1 MNFPFS
7 INCFRLNIEAY
18 RPFYRRNSQNSTLN
32 FLQKMDTII
41 VVLLN
46 AVSFFV
52 AARLLSGV
60 KLNGF
65 VQAIFV
71 AVAIAIL
78 NVTLGFLLKIVT
90 LGILS
95 LGVFTLLLDAILIQV
110 ADYFLKDFEVKNFWW
125 ALLLALV
132 VSLIDGL
139 IGWVL

>member
-1 MNFPFS
+1 
-7 INCFRLNIEAY
+7 
-18 RPFYRRNSQNSTLN
+18 
-32 FLQKMDTII
+32 MDTII
-41 VVLLN
+41 VILLN
-46 AVSFFV
+46 AVSFFL

-78 NVTLGFLLKIVT
+78 NVTLGILLKIVT

-139 IGWVL
+139 IAWVL